1 MQLRE
6 VSSLPRQSM
15 RSRRTPNTTTSRKF
29 SQVNAD
35 TGTTEN
41 ITVTTR
47 DPAIQ
52 QRRNSRTP
60 IRDSSPTR
68 VGANTAGGVGLLE
81 AEFFGTIFLL
91 ILLLFTGKD
100 TYANKIMS
108 TMKRG
113 TLVMILFFVL
123 ALIAGVGPNAAKIA
137 KGIGALVFVATLL
150 TTPGNTLITDLDSF
164 FKADWAGTAE
174 HGSDVGSA
182 DAGTGS
188 GTSTAVPSAGSGAL
202 GAAEGAIGRITQI
215 IESFGF
221 GIIK

>member
-1 MQLRE
+1 
-6 VSSLPRQSM
+6 M
-15 RSRRTPNTTTSRKF
+15 RSRRAPNTTTSRRF

-35 TGTTEN
+35 TGTKEN

-47 DPAIQ
+47 DPATQ
-52 QRRNSRTP
+52 QRRNSRGS
-60 IRDSSPTR
+60 IRNASPTR
-68 VGANTAGGVGLLE
+68 MAGNTTSGVGLLE
-81 AEFFGTIFLL
+81 AEFFATLFLL
-91 ILLLFTGKD
+91 ILLLFTGSD

-123 ALIAGVGPNAAKIA
+123 ALIAGAGPNAAKIA

-150 TTPGNTLITDLDSF
+150 TTPGNTVITDLDAF

-182 DAGTGS
+182 DTGTSS
-188 GTSTAVPSAGSGAL
+188 GTSSVPSNAL
-202 GAAEGAIGRITQI
+202 GAASGAIQRITQI
-215 IESFGF
+215 IQSFGF

>member
-1 MQLRE
+1 
-6 VSSLPRQSM
+6 M
-15 RSRRTPNTTTSRKF
+15 RSRRANTT
-29 SQVNAD
+29 SQRSTVTRTPIDNG
-35 TGTTEN
+35 GTQTE
-41 ITVTTR
+41 TTRVTTR
-47 DPAIQ
+47 DPGIQ
-52 QRRNSRTP
+52 QRRNSRGS

-68 VGANTAGGVGLLE
+68 VGSNTASGVGLLE
-81 AEFFGTIFLL
+81 AEFFGTLFLL

-123 ALIAGVGPNAAKIA
+123 ALIAGVGPNASKIA

-164 FKADWAGTAE
+164 FKADWTGTAE
-174 HGSDVGSA
+174 HGTDVGSA
-182 DAGTGS
+182 DTGTSS
-188 GTSTAVPSAGSGAL
+188 GTSSAPSNAL
-202 GAAEGAIGRITQI
+202 GAASGAIQRITQI